1 MYTIRR
7 VKSFEKSFRRIV
19 GSGLTKQKKENIEF
33 AIDTI
38 ASGKI
43 LDKKYKDHPLEGKFV
58 GYRECHILNDLL
70 LVYKIEKKLEVL
82 ILVDIGS
89 HSQVFG

>member
-7 VKSFEKSFRRIV
+7 AKSFEKSFRRIV
-19 GSGLTKQKKENIEF
+19 GSGLTKQKKGNTEF
-33 AIDTI
+33 IIDTI

-43 LDKKYKDHPLEGKFV
+43 LDKKYKDHSLKGEFV

-70 LVYKIEKKLEVL
+70 LVYKIEKKINVLVL
-82 ILVDIGS
+82 IDIGG
-89 HSQVFG
+89 HSQIFG